1 MGTTRPDRDPWQ
13 WSDNRETAQRNSHA
27 EVPIATTATKPA
39 IEQTP
44 AHADMSGINLNKLLI
59 DAFDKVGK
67 ESGAGGLDDSKWA
80 VKQNKAHRNYPNGG
94 QTMRRKMPVNHS
106 NQHGLSRPTGPLG
119 IVPGLTNSP
128 CHNRKLVLRNIPPC
142 LSTPSKIQ
150 SLIFGGAIDKFR
162 LLEPDTRTGT
172 TTAEVVF
179 CDARDCNAYFEDH
192 RHGIKVTVDMRL
204 HTIPIEVTSYIP
216 PTDIAN
222 WVPGEKATRVVR
234 IASVDRRDDEDIASI
249 CALVRERAASSSLE
263 RMTDVYNAGENR
275 RTITIRFCSVNQ
287 SKRFCNFIRGKYSL
301 ATFAPEYA
309 PDPCQI
315 AAGFHWD

>member
-1 MGTTRPDRDPWQ
+1 MPVK
-13 WSDNRETAQRNSHA
+13 A
-27 EVPIATTATKPA
+27 E
-39 IEQTP
+39 
-44 AHADMSGINLNKLLI
+44 MSGLNLNKLLI

-80 VKQNKAHRNYPNGG
+80 VKQNEARRNYPNGG
-94 QTMRRKMPVNHS
+94 QTMRRKIPVNHS
-106 NQHGLSRPTGPLG
+106 NQHDLSLRDRPNGPDSASSKFSGTLVQSG
-119 IVPGLTNSP
+119 STPVRIVSGNANFT
-128 CHNRKLVLRNIPPC
+128 CHDRKLILRNIPSF

-162 LLEPDTRTGT
+162 LLEPDTETGT

-179 CDARDCNAYFEDH
+179 CDARACNAYFEAH
-192 RHGIKVTVDMRL
+192 PHGIKVSADMRL

-234 IASVDRRDDEDIASI
+234 ITSADRRDDEDIASI
-249 CALVRERAASSSLE
+249 CALVRERAVSSSLE
-263 RMTDVYNAGENR
+263 RMTDVYDAGENR
-275 RTITIRFCSVNQ
+275 RTITVRFCSINQ
-287 SKRFCNFIRGKYSL
+287 SKCFFNFVRGKYGL
-301 ATFAPEYA
+301 ATFASEYA
-309 PDPCQI
+309 SDPCQI